1 MLIEA
6 QPEPNC
12 SCDQRDRSSGSCI
25 EIALIARAIE
35 PLPAR
40 TALALAF
47 IEHNRMKPLPL
58 PVHFD
63 AQEPSSSPACSSAW
77 RRTLPSLLLTL
88 LHGEFLFPAL
98 QSWLYHNLLFELF
111 NILSHAFCAS

>member
-25 EIALIARAIE
+25 ELALFARAIE

-47 IEHNRMKPLPL
+47 IEHNRMKPLTL
-58 PVHFD
+58 SVHFD
-63 AQEPSSSPACSSAW
+63 AQELSSS
-77 RRTLPSLLLTL
+77 R
-88 LHGEFLFPAL
+88 G
-98 QSWLYHNLLFELF
+98 
-111 NILSHAFCAS
+111 

>member
-25 EIALIARAIE
+25 ELALFARAIE

-47 IEHNRMKPLPL
+47 VEHNRMKPLP
-58 PVHFD
+58 
-63 AQEPSSSPACSSAW
+63 SPHPYIVNTDCKSYLYWLSCIKAE
-77 RRTLPSLLLTL
+77 RR
-88 LHGEFLFPAL
+88 E
-98 QSWLYHNLLFELF
+98 EV
-111 NILSHAFCAS
+111 